1 MPHAEIPMVVVTN
14 EDRVNGAA
22 TMFYPGVMDEIG
34 EKLGG
39 NFFVLPSSLHE
50 PLLFQTMEIWNIK
63 HCLLWLRR

>member
-1 MPHAEIPMVVVTN
+1 MPHAESLMVVVTN

-39 NFFVLPSSLHE
+39 NFFCASIFSP
-50 PLLFQTMEIWNIK
+50 
-63 HCLLWLRR
+63 